1 MKTIL
6 RIVNWTAYGFLL
18 AISFKQIGLAAT
30 ILLIIIIID
39 KEIKEWRNWKYV
51 LRLADIVKETVEK
64 LSNLCDFEIK
74 KTKDELDKMNNF
86 FKN

>member
-6 RIVNWTAYGFLL
+6 RIINWIMYGFLL
-18 AISFKQIGLAAT
+18 TSSFKQIGLAAT

-39 KEIKEWRNWKYV
+39 KEIKEWRNWKYI
-51 LRLADIVKETVEK
+51 LRLSNIIKETVEK
-64 LSNLCDFEIK
+64 LADLCDFKVK
-74 KTKDELDKMNNF
+74 KTKNEFDKINNI